1 MDAENVSLLKNM
13 PVFGAVSD
21 ETLVFILNRC
31 RRVSRD
37 ADEFFFRESDPAT
50 AMYVIQS
57 GRVAVVREHAGHQ
70 YRLAELAVG
79 DCFGEMA
86 LIECAARSAAVAA
99 LEPCQTLELGLDVL
113 HALYEQD
120 VEQFVL
126 IQMNL
131 GREVSR
137 RLRAA
142 ADQIFEARVVASELG
157 GDYRWYPL

>member
-1 MDAENVSLLKNM
+1 MDADKVALLKNM

-21 ETLVFILNRC
+21 DALEFIVARC
-31 RRVSRD
+31 RDVSRD
-37 ADEFFFRESDPAT
+37 ADEFFFRETDSAT

-70 YRLAELAVG
+70 YRLAELSAG

-99 LEPCQTLELGLDVL
+99 LEPCDTLEMGLDVL
-113 HALYEQD
+113 HALYEHD
-120 VEQFVL
+120 IEQFVL

-131 GREVSR
+131 GREMSR

-142 ADQIFEARVVASELG
+142 ADQIFEARVAASELG
-157 GDYRWYPL
+157 GDYRWYLL